1 MIFEENQMSNI
12 QVVNHP
18 LIQDKISRLRDKRTE
33 TKEFRQLIKQVSII
47 LAVESTIHCPLIKI
61 NVATPLEE
69 MRGHRIGNDF
79 VLLPI
84 LRAGLGM
91 IDGFLSLVPDSKIG
105 YLGVNRN
112 EETLKPVAYYKN
124 LPANIDQAEIFVLDP
139 MLATGGSAN
148 YCLSIVK
155 EHGGKNITLVTIV
168 SAPEGVENVIQNH
181 PDVKIVTASLDRQLN
196 EHGYIL
202 PGLGDAGD
210 RLNGTF

>member
-1 MIFEENQMSNI
+1 MNNI

-18 LIQDKISRLRDKRTE
+18 LIHDKISRLRDKRTE

-47 LAVESTIHCPLIKI
+47 LAVESTAHCLLTKI
-61 NVATPLEE
+61 NVETPLEE
-69 MRGHRIGNDF
+69 MNGHRIPNDI

-91 IDGFLSLVPDSKIG
+91 VEGFLSLVADSKIG
-105 YLGVNRN
+105 YLGVYRN
-112 EETLKPVAYYKN
+112 EQTLKPVSYYKN
-124 LPANIDQAEIFVLDP
+124 LPENLDQAEIFMLDP
-139 MLATGGSAN
+139 MLATGGSAT

-155 EHGGKNITLVTIV
+155 EHGGQNMTLVTIV
-168 SAPEGVENVIQNH
+168 AAPEGVEYLIQNH
-181 PDVKIVTASLDRQLN
+181 PDVKIVTASLDRELN
-196 EHGYIL
+196 GHGYIL